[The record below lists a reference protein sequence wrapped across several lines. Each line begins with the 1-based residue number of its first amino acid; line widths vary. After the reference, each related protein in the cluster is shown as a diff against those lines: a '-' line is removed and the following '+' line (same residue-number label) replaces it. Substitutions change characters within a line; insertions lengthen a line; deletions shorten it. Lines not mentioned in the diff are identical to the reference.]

1 VHIVDDGEVPVRG
14 SSMMRGCFDG
24 DGWLHTG
31 VLGVH
36 TGLGGLR
43 IFDRT
48 KVVFP
53 DELPLNATGK
63 VMKEQ
68 LR

>member
-1 VHIVDDGEVPVRG
+1 VHIVDDGEVLVRG

-24 DGWLHTG
+24 DGWRHTG

-36 TGLGGLR
+36 TGSGGLW

-48 KVVFP
+48 KVVFL